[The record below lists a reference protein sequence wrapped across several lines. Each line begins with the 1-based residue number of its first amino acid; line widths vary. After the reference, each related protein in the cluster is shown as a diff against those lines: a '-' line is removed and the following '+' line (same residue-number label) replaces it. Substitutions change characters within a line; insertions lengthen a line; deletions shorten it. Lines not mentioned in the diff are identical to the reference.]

1 MIPGAVL
8 SASFLFSAALASF
21 AGGSKSKDRR
31 NEMRKSVLYL
41 GLALLMVGPTFA
53 MADTEAQQ
61 REGKTKFQQDWQDA
75 YDQEKAGN
83 FCEAVKRYRA
93 LADAMANPEWREML
107 EKKAD
112 GLVKAA
118 EQAIAKAKAVT
129 EAKNADQQRII
140 EALCEC
146 WPIVL
151 GWRGHRYGA
160 AASGYFDEL
169 KAKLTAETKQQAEK
183 QAAELTKQAGDAAK
197 AKDYV
202 KALTTYQKI
211 YDQAP
216 FTKEAKKCLPKYLEL
231 KASVKL
237 PTKNPWEKNP

>member
-1 MIPGAVL
+1 MCKRVII
-8 SASFLFSAALASF
+8 
-21 AGGSKSKDRR
+21 
-31 NEMRKSVLYL
+31 L
-41 GLALLMVGPTFA
+41 GLVLVMIGPTFA
-53 MADTEAQQ
+53 MAGTEAQQ
-61 REGKTKFQQDWQDA
+61 REGKTKFQQDWQEA

-93 LADAMANPEWREML
+93 LADAMANPEWREPL

-118 EQAIAKAKAVT
+118 EQAIAKAKAAT
-129 EAKNADQQRII
+129 ETKNADQQKIT

-146 WPIVL
+146 WPIVW

-160 AASGYFDEL
+160 AADNYFDKL
-169 KAKLTAETKQQAEK
+169 KAKLTPQTKEQAEK
-183 QAAELTKQAGDAAK
+183 QASDLSKQASDALK
-197 AKDYV
+197 SKDYV

-211 YDQAP
+211 YDQFP
-216 FTKEAKKCLPKYLEL
+216 FTKEAKKCLAKYLEL

>member
-1 MIPGAVL
+1 MTRTIVL
-8 SASFLFSAALASF
+8 ISIVLLAAKPIAATGDS
-21 AGGSKSKDRR
+21 S
-31 NEMRKSVLYL
+31 SVE
-41 GLALLMVGPTFA
+41 T
-53 MADTEAQQ
+53 QK
-61 REGKTKFQQDWQDA
+61 REGRTKFQQDWQEA

-83 FCEAVKRYRA
+83 YYEAHKRYSA
-93 LADAMANPEWREML
+93 LADLMSNPQWREPL
-107 EKKAD
+107 QEKAD
-112 GLVKAA
+112 ALVKAA

-183 QAAELTKQAGDAAK
+183 QAAELAKQAGDAAK

-216 FTKEAKKCLPKYLEL
+216 FTKEAKKCLAKYLEL

-237 PTKNPWEKNP
+237 PGKNPWDKNP